1 MGKKF
6 VKILVKGRSIK
17 LFPQDIKKIH
27 RKESKILPPLPSFNS
42 DSGKMN
48 STYADTDGESVE
60 V

>member
-6 VKILVKGRSIK
+6 VKILVRGRNIK
-17 LFPQDIKKIH
+17 LFPQDIRKIH
-27 RKESKILPPLPSFNS
+27 RKERCILPPIPSFNS

-48 STYADTDGESVE
+48 STCTETEGESNE